1 MNGPEAA
8 ELVFYRSIQ
17 QNRLERP
24 ARPRAGGT
32 SLDVYSSLVMK
43 LSAHDLDW
51 PGKNSAPLYSEG
63 MKPVIG
69 ITFLSP

>member
-1 MNGPEAA
+1 MAQKPPNSFFTDQFSRIGWKDPLGHAPA
-8 ELVFYRSIQ
+8 GRP
-17 QNRLERP
+17 LE
-24 ARPRAGGT
+24 
-32 SLDVYSSLVMK
+32 VYSSLVMK